1 MALGRRI
8 SRVLLA
14 LASALG
20 LLLWVAGVLLFSQVA
35 EDSDD
40 FADYAELIVLINA
53 IGVSVLL
60 VLIGTRLVRLV
71 RDYRRFVPGS
81 RLEARIVSL
90 VVIVAAIPLVI
101 LYMFS
106 VAFISRGI
114 DEWFDVDVSQ
124 ALQDAVELSSETIA
138 FRENNS
144 LDELA
149 RLADRLETVD
159 QNVQISELGE
169 LWAESDAFELAL
181 FSADGTPVAVFSD
194 EPEGIV
200 PEELLSDAILIQLGR
215 RLDPVADS
223 GSADDEP
230 VPRFVDLD
238 FREDGSYEVQAAVRV
253 RQAGESFLILRGR
266 FALPPRMY
274 ERLRAIEDR
283 QGESARLAA
292 IRNTLEYAFTLALS
306 LVLLVAILAAVYA
319 ALFAAQRLISPIQQL
334 MQGTR
339 AVARGDFDTKV
350 PLADRDEIGFLVN
363 SFNNMTQRLALARQ
377 EAQESEVRLE
387 DERSKL
393 EVILA
398 RLSTGVVSLEPDLTI
413 LTANQAAGVILG
425 VDLEA
430 HIGESL
436 PELAKNRPLLDEFLK
451 VSAKH
456 LQQGNAEWREQITLR
471 GELGNRELV
480 CACTELPTEG
490 EHGQG
495 YIIVFDDITV
505 LMQAQREAAW
515 GEVARRLAH
524 EIKNPL
530 TPIQL
535 SAERLRRRYL
545 KSSDDDLDL
554 LDRATRTIIQ
564 QVDSMKGMVDAFSE
578 YARAPD
584 IDLRPL
590 DLNALVD
597 EVAELYSH
605 QAPPVAVKIRLDDQ
619 LPLIEAD
626 IGRLRQVMHN
636 LMRNA
641 SEAVEGLSD
650 ARIEISTRM
659 RDRADGG
666 FAEIMVSDNGP
677 GFAAD
682 IIDQAF
688 LPYVTSK
695 DRGTGLGLAIVRKL
709 VEEHGGSIR
718 AVNSPQ
724 GGAEIT
730 ILLPVAGTEQSFASA
745 RRAQQRRERA

>member
-8 SRVLLA
+8 GRILLA

-60 VLIGTRLVRLV
+60 ALIGTRLVRLV

-124 ALQDAVELSSETIA
+124 ALENAVELSANTIE
-138 FRENNS
+138 FREAAS
-144 LDELA
+144 LDELVSIA
-149 RLADRLETVD
+149 AQLQSGDPNRLRSDLV
-159 QNVQISELGE
+159 E
-169 LWAESDAFELAL
+169 LWAGSDAEELAL
-181 FSADGTPVAVFSD
+181 FDSDGTPVAHISD
-194 EPEGIV
+194 EQGIV
-200 PEELLSDAILIQLGR
+200 PEEFLSESILIQLAT
-215 RLDPVADS
+215 RLDPAAETVTETIPS
-223 GSADDEP
+223 L
-230 VPRFVDLD
+230 VDIEI
-238 FREDGSYEVQAAVRV
+238 REDGSYEVLAHVRV
-253 RQAGESFLILRGR
+253 YQDAEDYLVLRGKYP
-266 FALPPRMY
+266 LPARMY
-274 ERLRAIEDR
+274 ELISAIEQS
-283 QGESARLAA
+283 QGESARLAG
-292 IRNTLEYAFTLALS
+292 IRTTLEYAFTLALS
-306 LVLLVAILAAVYA
+306 LVLLVAVLAAVYA
-319 ALFAAQRLISPIQQL
+319 ALFAAQRLIAPIQQL

-350 PLADRDEIGFLVN
+350 PLAERDEIGFLVN

-377 EAQESEVRLE
+377 EATESELRLE
-387 DERSKL
+387 GERSKL
-393 EVILA
+393 EVILS
-398 RLSTGVVSLEPDLTI
+398 RLSTGVISVEQDLTI
-413 LTANQAAGVILG
+413 LTANQAACVILG

-430 HIGESL
+430 HIGEPL
-436 PELAKNRPLLDEFLK
+436 PELARTRPMLAELLR
-451 VSAKH
+451 VSSSH
-456 LQQGNAEWREQITLR
+456 LQKGKTEWREQITLR
-471 GELGNRELV
+471 GELGSRELV
-480 CACTELPTEG
+480 CACTELPTDG

-495 YIIVFDDITV
+495 FIIVFDDITV
-505 LMQAQREAAW
+505 LMQAQRDAAW

-535 SAERLRRRYL
+535 SAERMRRRYL
-545 KSSDDDLDL
+545 TGGDRDLDL
-554 LDRATRTIIQ
+554 LDRATHTIIE

-584 IDLRPL
+584 IELSPL
-590 DLNALVD
+590 DLNELVD
-597 EVAELYSH
+597 EIAELYGH
-605 QAPPVAVKIRLDDQ
+605 QVPPVTIDMKLDRN
-619 LPLIEAD
+619 LPTIAAD
-626 IGRLRQVMHN
+626 VGRLRQVMHN

-641 SEAVEGLSD
+641 SEAVEGVDD
-650 ARIEISTRM
+650 ARIEIETALQETG
-659 RDRADGG
+659 DRA
-666 FAEIMVSDNGP
+666 FVEIRVRDNGP
-677 GFAAD
+677 GFAED

-695 DRGTGLGLAIVRKL
+695 ERGTGLGLAIVRKL

-718 AVNSPQ
+718 AANPEQ

-730 ILLPVAGTEQSFASA
+730 ILLPLADAEQRFAPT
-745 RRAQQRRERA
+745 RRAPQRRERA